1 MTGDT
6 SPPRHGGASPTQ
18 SPEVAADRFEAEF
31 LPSLPSLLA
40 VAARLTGTRS
50 EAEDLVQD
58 TLLKAYRSRK
68 QYRAGTNPRAWLMAI
83 LRNTF
88 LNGYRRRNLERRVFD
103 GPDAD
108 ALAPGW
114 VGASSLRAIRD
125 PHSGA
130 LHSLL
135 EAPLLNAI
143 DELPAEFK
151 MTVQLADIEELS
163 YREIAE
169 SMSCPIG
176 TVMSRLHRGRR
187 WLRARLMQ
195 EAAAVGLV
203 DEAALA
209 PVAGARGP
217 RAEGPRVERAAQAA
231 AAKKPAEPDAA
242 NAPVELDRY
251 RQKKGARG

>member
-1 MTGDT
+1 MTGQT
-6 SPPRHGGASPTQ
+6 APPRQEGE
-18 SPEVAADRFEAEF
+18 SPEAAADRFEAEF
-31 LPSLPSLLA
+31 LPCLPALLA
-40 VAARLTGTRS
+40 VASRLTGTKA

-68 QYRAGTNPRAWLMAI
+68 QYRDGTNPRAWLMAI

-114 VGASSLRAIRD
+114 VGASSLRGIRD

-130 LHSLL
+130 LHSML
-135 EAPLLNAI
+135 EAPLLTAI

-187 WLRARLMQ
+187 WLRARLLE
-195 EAAAVGLV
+195 EARALGLV
-203 DEAALA
+203 DEAPEKLEARA
-209 PVAGARGP
+209 PKGISTG
-217 RAEGPRVERAAQAA
+217 
-231 AAKKPAEPDAA
+231 AEPAHGA
-242 NAPVELDRY
+242 VAAPVELSQY
-251 RQKKGARG
+251 RQKKGAR

>member
-1 MTGDT
+1 MTGE
-6 SPPRHGGASPTQ
+6 SVPPRDDGTTD
-18 SPEVAADRFEAEF
+18 EVAADRFEAEF
-31 LPSLPSLLA
+31 LPNLPALLA
-40 VAARLTGTRS
+40 VAVRLTGSRA
-50 EAEDLVQD
+50 EGEDLVQD

-114 VGASSLRAIRD
+114 VGASSLRAVRD

-135 EAPLLNAI
+135 EAPLLTAI
-143 DELPAEFK
+143 DELPPEFK

-187 WLRARLMQ
+187 WLRARLLR
-195 EAAAVGLV
+195 EAEALGLV
-203 DEAALA
+203 EES
-209 PVAGARGP
+209 PEVTP
-217 RAEGPRVERAAQAA
+217 
-231 AAKKPAEPDAA
+231 AKVTH
-242 NAPVELDRY
+242 APVELASY
-251 RQKKGARG
+251 RQKKGAR

>member
-6 SPPRHGGASPTQ
+6 SPPRLGGESLTSSPD
-18 SPEVAADRFEAEF
+18 EAADRFEAEF

-40 VAARLTGTRS
+40 VASRLTGTRS

-108 ALAPGW
+108 TLAPGW

-130 LHSLL
+130 LHNML
-135 EAPLLNAI
+135 EAPLLTAI

-187 WLRARLMQ
+187 WLRARLLQ
-195 EAAAVGLV
+195 EAEALGLV
-203 DEAALA
+203 DEAS
-209 PVAGARGP
+209 
-217 RAEGPRVERAAQAA
+217 AA
-231 AAKKPAEPDAA
+231 AAPEKAKPTTTATTKQTTKTAAEQDAG
-242 NAPVELDRY
+242 NAPVELSRY

>member
-1 MTGDT
+1 MTGEPEP
-6 SPPRHGGASPTQ
+6 SPHEAE
-18 SPEVAADRFEAEF
+18 SPEAAAARFTDEF
-31 LPSLPSLLA
+31 LPNLPALLA
-40 VAARLTGTRS
+40 VAVRLVGSRA

-58 TLLKAYRSRK
+58 TLLKAFRSRN

-135 EAPLLNAI
+135 EAPLLTAI
-143 DELPAEFK
+143 DELPPEFK

-169 SMSCPIG
+169 SMGCPIG

-187 WLRARLMQ
+187 WLRARLLQ
-195 EAAAVGLV
+195 QAEALGLV
-203 DEAALA
+203 EEPAKPSSSEAT
-209 PVAGARGP
+209 P
-217 RAEGPRVERAAQAA
+217 
-231 AAKKPAEPDAA
+231 
-242 NAPVELDRY
+242 PVELSRY
-251 RQKKGARG
+251 RGKKGAL

>member
-1 MTGDT
+1 MTGQT
-6 SPPRHGGASPTQ
+6 APPGQDGET
-18 SPEVAADRFEAEF
+18 PETAADRFEAEF
-31 LPSLPSLLA
+31 LPSLPALLA
-40 VAARLTGTRS
+40 VASRLTGTKA

-68 QYRAGTNPRAWLMAI
+68 QYRDGTNPRAWLMAI

-114 VGASSLRAIRD
+114 VGAASLRAIRD

-130 LHSLL
+130 LHSML
-135 EAPLLNAI
+135 EAPLLSAI

-187 WLRARLMQ
+187 WLRARLLD
-195 EAAAVGLV
+195 EAQALGLV
-203 DEAALA
+203 DESPAKAEARAPRGVPKVTAQVAEAVAA
-209 PVAGARGP
+209 PV
-217 RAEGPRVERAAQAA
+217 VLSQ
-231 AAKKPAEPDAA
+231 
-242 NAPVELDRY
+242 Y
-251 RQKKGARG
+251 RQKKGAR

>member
-1 MTGDT
+1 MTGQ
-6 SPPRHGGASPTQ
+6 SVPPRDDGATA
-18 SPEVAADRFEAEF
+18 EVAADRFEAEF
-31 LPSLPSLLA
+31 LPNLPALLSVA
-40 VAARLTGTRS
+40 VRLTGSRA

-58 TLLKAYRSRK
+58 TVLKAYRSRK

-114 VGASSLRAIRD
+114 VGAASLRAIRD

-135 EAPLLNAI
+135 EAPLLTAI
-143 DELPAEFK
+143 DELPPEFK

-187 WLRARLMQ
+187 WLRARLLR
-195 EAAAVGLV
+195 EAEALGLV
-203 DEAALA
+203 EETPEAT
-209 PVAGARGP
+209 P
-217 RAEGPRVERAAQAA
+217 
-231 AAKKPAEPDAA
+231 AKVS
-242 NAPVELDRY
+242 NAPVELSNY
-251 RQKKGARG
+251 RQKKGAR

>member
-1 MTGDT
+1 MTGDALA
-6 SPPRHGGASPTQ
+6 PMLEDE
-18 SPEVAADRFEAEF
+18 SPEATAARFEAEF
-31 LPSLPSLLA
+31 IPSLPALLA
-40 VAARLTGTRS
+40 VAARLTGTRA

-68 QYRAGTNPRAWLMAI
+68 QYRTGTNPRAWLMAI

-125 PHSGA
+125 QHSGA
-130 LHSLL
+130 LHHLL
-135 EAPLLNAI
+135 EAPLLEAI
-143 DELPAEFK
+143 DELPPEFK

-163 YREIAE
+163 YKEIAD

-187 WLRARLMQ
+187 WLRARLLS
-195 EAAAVGLV
+195 EAQAIGLV
-203 DEAALA
+203 DDSA
-209 PVAGARGP
+209 PEKP
-217 RAEGPRVERAAQAA
+217 AA
-231 AAKKPAEPDAA
+231 ATPGSS
-242 NAPVELDRY
+242 PVQLDRY
-251 RQKKGARG
+251 RRKKGAG

>member
-1 MTGDT
+1 MTGDS
-6 SPPRHGGASPTQ
+6 SPPRQGGESPAH
-18 SPEVAADRFEAEF
+18 SPEGAADRFEAEF

-135 EAPLLNAI
+135 EAPLLTAI

-209 PVAGARGP
+209 PEGAPRAGAPRR
-217 RAEGPRVERAAQAA
+217 RAEGTAQAA
-231 AAKKPAEPDAA
+231 GGKKTAEPDAA
-242 NAPVELDRY
+242 RAPVELESY

>member
-1 MTGDT
+1 MTADRVT
-6 SPPRHGGASPTQ
+6 RSAAPPQLEGATAES
-18 SPEVAADRFEAEF
+18 AAARFEAEF
-31 LPSLPSLLA
+31 LPSLPALLA
-40 VAARLTGTRS
+40 VASRLAGTRA

-88 LNGYRRRNLERRVFD
+88 LNSYRRRNLERRVFD

-135 EAPLLNAI
+135 EAPLLTAI

-187 WLRARLMQ
+187 WLRARLLH
-195 EAAAVGLV
+195 EAESIGLV
-203 DEAALA
+203 EEST
-209 PVAGARGP
+209 PVKARESKP
-217 RAEGPRVERAAQAA
+217 REESS
-231 AAKKPAEPDAA
+231 
-242 NAPVELDRY
+242 APVELARY
-251 RQKKGARG
+251 RQKKGAR

>member
-1 MTGDT
+1 MTGQT
-6 SPPRHGGASPTQ
+6 APPRQDADT
-18 SPEVAADRFEAEF
+18 PEAAADRFEAEF
-31 LPSLPSLLA
+31 LPSLPALMA
-40 VAARLTGTRS
+40 VASRLTHTKA

-58 TLLKAYRSRK
+58 TLLKAYRSRN
-68 QYRAGTNPRAWLMAI
+68 QYRDGTNPRAWLMAI

-130 LHSLL
+130 LHSML
-135 EAPLLNAI
+135 EAPLLSAI

-187 WLRARLMQ
+187 WLRARLLN
-195 EAAAVGLV
+195 EARALGLV
-203 DEAALA
+203 DEPPANAEARA
-209 PVAGARGP
+209 PRGNSK
-217 RAEGPRVERAAQAA
+217 AQAA
-231 AAKKPAEPDAA
+231 EMVA
-242 NAPVELDRY
+242 APVELSQY
-251 RQKKGARG
+251 RQKKGAR

>member
-6 SPPRHGGASPTQ
+6 SPPRRGGESPTP

-88 LNGYRRRNLERRVFD
+88 LNGYRRRNLERRVFE

-135 EAPLLNAI
+135 EAPLLTAI

-203 DEAALA
+203 DEAAA
-209 PVAGARGP
+209 TPEIRAKPPVRTAVG
-217 RAEGPRVERAAQAA
+217 
-231 AAKKPAEPDAA
+231 KNPAESDAA
-242 NAPVELDRY
+242 SAPVELDRY

>member
-1 MTGDT
+1 MTGE
-6 SPPRHGGASPTQ
+6 SAPPELEATAT
-18 SPEVAADRFEAEF
+18 AADRFEAEF
-31 LPSLPSLLA
+31 LPNLPALLA
-40 VAARLTGTRS
+40 VAARLTGTRA

-103 GPDAD
+103 GPDVD
-108 ALAPGW
+108 TLAPGW

-135 EAPLLNAI
+135 EAPLLSAI

-187 WLRARLMQ
+187 WLRARLLQ
-195 EAAAVGLV
+195 EAESLGLV
-203 DEAALA
+203 DEKATPAK
-209 PVAGARGP
+209 P
-217 RAEGPRVERAAQAA
+217 R
-231 AAKKPAEPDAA
+231 EPE
-242 NAPVELDRY
+242 NVPVELAQY
-251 RQKKGARG
+251 RQRKGARS

>member
-1 MTGDT
+1 MTGEAL
-6 SPPRHGGASPTQ
+6 PPRLEDE
-18 SPEVAADRFEAEF
+18 SPEAAAGRFETEF
-31 LPSLPSLLA
+31 LPCVPSLLA
-40 VAARLTGTRS
+40 VAVRLTGTRA

-68 QYRAGTNPRAWLMAI
+68 QYRAGTNPRAWLVAI

-88 LNGYRRRNLERRVFD
+88 LNGYRRRSLERRVFD
-103 GPDAD
+103 GPDAE

-114 VGASSLRAIRD
+114 VGASSLRGIRD

-130 LHSLL
+130 LHHLL
-135 EAPLLNAI
+135 EAPLLEAI
-143 DELPAEFK
+143 DELPPEFK

-163 YREIAE
+163 YREIAD

-187 WLRARLMQ
+187 WLRARLLQ
-195 EAAAVGLV
+195 EAQAIGLV
-203 DEAALA
+203 DDSAST
-209 PVAGARGP
+209 
-217 RAEGPRVERAAQAA
+217 
-231 AAKKPAEPDAA
+231 KPAAPANTA

-251 RQKKGARG
+251 RRKKGAG

>member
-6 SPPRHGGASPTQ
+6 SPPRHGGDAPTH

-135 EAPLLNAI
+135 EAPLLTAI

-209 PVAGARGP
+209 PEAGALRP
-217 RAEGPRVERAAQAA
+217 RADGAAKAA
-231 AAKKPAEPDAA
+231 AVKNAKNTAEPDAA
-242 NAPVELDRY
+242 KAPVELDRY

>member
-6 SPPRHGGASPTQ
+6 SPPRHGGESPSL
-18 SPEVAADRFEAEF
+18 SPEAAADRFEAEF

-135 EAPLLNAI
+135 EAPLLTAI

-195 EAAAVGLV
+195 EAEAVGLV
-203 DEAALA
+203 DSAASA
-209 PVAGARGP
+209 PEAGAR
-217 RAEGPRVERAAQAA
+217 RLRTEGAAQAA
-231 AAKKPAEPDAA
+231 AAKKPTGSDAA

>member
-6 SPPRHGGASPTQ
+6 SPPRHGGESPSH
-18 SPEVAADRFEAEF
+18 SPEGAADRFEAEF

-135 EAPLLNAI
+135 EAPLLSAI

-187 WLRARLMQ
+187 WLRARLTQ
-195 EAAAVGLV
+195 EAEALGLV
-203 DEAALA
+203 DEASVA
-209 PVAGARGP
+209 PAAGAK
-217 RAEGPRVERAAQAA
+217 RAKRA
-231 AAKKPAEPDAA
+231 AEPDAA
-242 NAPVELDRY
+242 NAPVELERY

>member
-1 MTGDT
+1 MTGEPAT
-6 SPPRHGGASPTQ
+6 PRPDED
-18 SPEVAADRFEAEF
+18 SPEATAAHFETEF
-31 LPSLPSLLA
+31 LPSVPALLA
-40 VAARLTGTRS
+40 VAIRLTGTRA
-50 EAEDLVQD
+50 EGEDLVQD

-103 GPDAD
+103 GPDAE

-114 VGASSLRAIRD
+114 VGASSLRGIRD

-130 LHSLL
+130 LHHLL

-143 DELPAEFK
+143 DELPPEFK

-163 YREIAE
+163 YREIAD

-187 WLRARLMQ
+187 WLRARLLE
-195 EAAAVGLV
+195 EAQAIGLV
-203 DEAALA
+203 DDSVSAKDAATKSAA
-209 PVAGARGP
+209 P
-217 RAEGPRVERAAQAA
+217 AA
-231 AAKKPAEPDAA
+231 ANDS
-242 NAPVELDRY
+242 PVELARY
-251 RQKKGARG
+251 RRKKGAV

>member
-1 MTGDT
+1 MTGDS
-6 SPPRHGGASPTQ
+6 SPPRHGGESPTH
-18 SPEVAADRFEAEF
+18 SPEGAADRFEAEF
-31 LPSLPSLLA
+31 LPALPSLLA

-135 EAPLLNAI
+135 EAPLLTAI

-203 DEAALA
+203 DEATLA
-209 PVAGARGP
+209 SEAPGAGALR
-217 RAEGPRVERAAQAA
+217 RKAEGTAQPV
-231 AAKKPAEPDAA
+231 AAKKTAEPDAA
-242 NAPVELDRY
+242 KAPVELERY

>member
-1 MTGDT
+1 MTGAS
-6 SPPRHGGASPTQ
+6 SPPRLGGE
-18 SPEVAADRFEAEF
+18 SPEAAAERFEAEF
-31 LPSLPSLLA
+31 LPNLPSLLA
-40 VAARLTGTRS
+40 VASRLTGTRT

-135 EAPLLNAI
+135 EAPLLSAI

-187 WLRARLMQ
+187 WLRARLLQ
-195 EAAAVGLV
+195 EAEALGLV
-203 DEAALA
+203 DEGG
-209 PVAGARGP
+209 AGGHDKASP
-217 RAEGPRVERAAQAA
+217 AA
-231 AAKKPAEPDAA
+231 AAGNQVSSQRPATAEPEAG
-242 NAPVELDRY
+242 NAPVELSRY
-251 RQKKGARG
+251 RQKKGARA